1 MAIRIAVWATIS
13 LLVVIVV
20 MAGFAE
26 LAPEGSDLQ
35 DFGEGF
41 FRFLDR
47 ITPGR

>member
-1 MAIRIAVWATIS
+1 MAIRIAVWVTIT
-13 LLVVIVV
+13 LLVIIVL

-47 ITPGR
+47 LAPG

>member
-1 MAIRIAVWATIS
+1 MAIRIAVWVTIAF
-13 LLVVIVV
+13 LVIIVV

-41 FRFLDR
+41 FRWLDR
-47 ITPGR
+47 IAPG

>member
-1 MAIRIAVWATIS
+1 MAIRIAVWVTIT
-13 LLVVIVV
+13 LLVVIVL

-26 LAPEGSDLQ
+26 LAPEDSDLQ

-47 ITPGR
+47 LAPG

>member
-1 MAIRIAVWATIS
+1 MAIRIAVWVTIAF
-13 LLVVIVV
+13 LVLIVL

-35 DFGEGF
+35 EFGESF

-47 ITPGR
+47 NTPGR